1 MKAIFCKEIKT
12 YFLTVQGYIFIGVF
26 LLISGYY
33 FVAYNLMGENSEIGN
48 MLDNTIVAF
57 VFLVPVLTMRL
68 FAEEKHMKT
77 DSVYMSAP
85 LKTWQI
91 VLGKYFAACFVFAL
105 AVLLT
110 LFSGIAVMAEG
121 VQTAGEL
128 FTAYIGYILIGF
140 CFISVGMFVSAMT
153 ESQLASAV
161 VSFGVCLLL
170 YLADWLK
177 GAVSGKIFE
186 FTADMLSVASH
197 FDKAVSG
204 VLDIADIGYYL
215 SFAALFVIFTAV
227 KTESERYKA

>member
-33 FVAYNLMGENSEIGN
+33 FVAYNLMGENAEIGN
-48 MLDNTIVAF
+48 MLDNTIAAF

-85 LKTWQI
+85 LRTWQI
-91 VLGKYFAACFVFAL
+91 VIGKYFAACFVFTV
-105 AVLLT
+105 AVFLT

-121 VQTAGEL
+121 VQTAGEV
-128 FTAYIGYILIGF
+128 FTVYIGYLLIGY
-140 CFISVGMFVSAMT
+140 CFISVGMLVSAMT
-153 ESQLASAV
+153 ESQLAAAV
-161 VSFGVCLLL
+161 ISFGVCLLL

-177 GAVSGKIFE
+177 EAVSGRILE
-186 FTADMLSVASH
+186 FAADVMSVASH

-215 SFAALFVIFTAV
+215 IFAALFVIFTIV
-227 KTESERYKA
+227 KTESERYRS

>member
-33 FVAYNLMGENSEIGN
+33 FVAYNLMGENAEIGN
-48 MLDNTIVAF
+48 MLDNTIAAF

-85 LKTWQI
+85 LRTWQI
-91 VLGKYFAACFVFAL
+91 VIGKYFAACFVFTV
-105 AVLLT
+105 AVFLT

-121 VQTAGEL
+121 VQTAGEV
-128 FTAYIGYILIGF
+128 FTVYIGYLLIGY
-140 CFISVGMFVSAMT
+140 CFISVGMLVSAMT
-153 ESQLASAV
+153 ESQLAAAV
-161 VSFGVCLLL
+161 ISFGVCLLL

-177 GAVSGKIFE
+177 EAVSGRILE
-186 FTADMLSVASH
+186 FAADMMSVASH

-215 SFAALFVIFTAV
+215 SFAALFVIFTIV
-227 KTESERYKA
+227 KTESERYRS

>member
-33 FVAYNLMGENSEIGN
+33 FVAYNLMGENAEIGN
-48 MLDNTIVAF
+48 MLDNTIAAF

-85 LKTWQI
+85 LRTWQI
-91 VLGKYFAACFVFAL
+91 VIGKYFAACFVFTV
-105 AVLLT
+105 AVFLT

-121 VQTAGEL
+121 VQTAGEV
-128 FTAYIGYILIGF
+128 FTVYIGYLLIGY
-140 CFISVGMFVSAMT
+140 CFISVGMLVSAMT
-153 ESQLASAV
+153 ESQLAAAV
-161 VSFGVCLLL
+161 ISFGVCLLL

-177 GAVSGKIFE
+177 EAVSGRILE
-186 FTADMLSVASH
+186 FAADVMSVASH

-215 SFAALFVIFTAV
+215 SFAALFVIFTIV
-227 KTESERYKA
+227 KTESERYRS